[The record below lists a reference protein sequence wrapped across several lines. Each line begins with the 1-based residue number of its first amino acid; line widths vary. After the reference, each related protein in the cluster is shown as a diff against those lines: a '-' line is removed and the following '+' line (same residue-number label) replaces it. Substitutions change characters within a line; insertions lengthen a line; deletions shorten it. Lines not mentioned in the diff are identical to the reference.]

1 MLRHRLEQRRLRLGH
16 GAVDLVD
23 EHGVGEDRPG
33 AELEVACVLVVDR
46 QAGHVGRLEIRR
58 ALDPRVLRAL
68 DAARDRPGEHGLRGA
83 GHVLEEH
90 VASACERGE
99 DELDLL
105 VLATD
110 DRLQVRQEAGGD
122 VDGRV
127 GRAAHPARV
136 YAWIPEG
143 NSYSAGG

>member
-1 MLRHRLEQRRLRLGH
+1 ML
-16 GAVDLVD
+16 
-23 EHGVGEDRPG
+23 
-33 AELEVACVLVVDR
+33 C
-46 QAGHVGRLEIRR
+46 
-58 ALDPRVLRAL
+58 AL
-68 DAARDRPGEHGLRGA
+68 DAARDRACEDGLGGA
-83 GHVLEEH
+83 GHVFEED
-90 VASACERGE
+90 VTLARECGE

-136 YAWIPEG
+136 YARILEG